1 MYSTLKLFAKSYV
14 LIRLT
19 PRIYH
24 EDWIC
29 FTLLSL
35 YIVNQ
40 LIEVYQV
47 TKMFDAH
54 RRTLFVVNIGRLD
67 LLKDS
72 LKLGFDTFFPF
83 PRLRVQATTLN
94 DALILENN
102 RHTSVV
108 KLLNDTLATLSSTH
122 TD

>member
-54 RRTLFVVNIGRLD
+54 RRTLLSLTSGD
-67 LLKDS
+67 LICLKIHSSSGLTRFS
-72 LKLGFDTFFPF
+72 L
-83 PRLRVQATTLN
+83 
-94 DALILENN
+94 
-102 RHTSVV
+102 S
-108 KLLNDTLATLSSTH
+108 LA
-122 TD
+122 

>member
-1 MYSTLKLFAKSYV
+1 MYYTLKHFAESYV
-14 LIRLT
+14 LIRLL

-35 YIVNQ
+35 FTVNL

-47 TKMFDAH
+47 TKILFDAH
-54 RRTLFVVNIGRLD
+54 RRTLFAVNSGSLGF
-67 LLKDS
+67 
-72 LKLGFDTFFPF
+72 LKLGFDTIFPF

-94 DALILENN
+94 DALVLENK
-102 RHTSVV
+102 RHASVV

-122 TD
+122 SD